1 MISKFFLFHIK
12 HYKTIVYICYTLNAQ
27 TVWHEVGPKCLG
39 CVRLAVRAHLSP
51 PLFDGVTLPTIQ
63 LQDADLAIRINN
75 WITRRMLQQAD
86 RHVAKTP
93 FGQQV
98 NEMRT
103 LLRTEN
109 RAWTLTEITRKTR
122 GLKPKER
129 SDILQTLIL
138 DGTILEGEK
147 VTGGRSAMTFL
158 VIE

>member
-1 MISKFFLFHIK
+1 MSEEPITAAIWSRAAE
-12 HYKTIVYICYTLNAQ
+12 KTI
-27 TVWHEVGPKCLG
+27 K
-39 CVRLAVRAHLSP
+39 LAL
-51 PLFDGVTLPTIQ
+51 LFACSRCEGNTLPTIQ

-86 RHVAKTP
+86 RHVAKTA

-103 LLRTEN
+103 LLRSRSSE
-109 RAWTLTEITRKTR
+109 WTMSEITRRTR
-122 GLKPKER
+122 GLKPRER
-129 SDILQTLIL
+129 NDILQTLIQ
-138 DGTILEGEK
+138 DGTILQGEK